1 MGRLFFGIVLAVV
14 GLLYLGAA
22 WMALFNSDGFLAG
35 DAWWGAILFLVVGVL
50 AAGAS
55 VNLLREK
62 RR

>member
-1 MGRLFFGIVLAVV
+1 MGRLLFGIVLAIV
-14 GLLYLGAA
+14 GLMYLAAA
-22 WMALFNSDGFLAG
+22 WMSVFTSQGFLTG
-35 DAWWGAILFLVVGVL
+35 NLFGALLFLVVGVL